1 VKAGLQRLCFYRL
14 RSLQA
19 CRMDNGAAN
28 GDVAIRGTRD
38 LSPLSQGL
46 PYSVT
51 KERRDTMAHLTVLTS
66 PEADSACRMID
77 RL

>member
-38 LSPLSQGL
+38 LSPLSQG
-46 PYSVT
+46 S
-51 KERRDTMAHLTVLTS
+51 TVLRHQRKEGHHGS
-66 PEADSACRMID
+66 PRGPYVSRGRRRMSDD
-77 RL
+77 R